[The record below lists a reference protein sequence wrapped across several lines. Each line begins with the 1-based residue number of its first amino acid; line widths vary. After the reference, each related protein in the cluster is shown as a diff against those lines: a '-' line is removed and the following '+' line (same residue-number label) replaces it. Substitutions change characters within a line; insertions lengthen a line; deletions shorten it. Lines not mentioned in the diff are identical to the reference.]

1 MTNEKPPTVPPPPQA
16 PAEPEICTLRP
27 PRSGDPCPRCGKGKL
42 DYNGLLELEC
52 TACGYRYSSGACT

>member
-1 MTNEKPPTVPPPPQA
+1 MVKEDPHPVSLPDEPPI
-16 PAEPEICTLRP
+16 EPEMCALRP

-52 TACGYRYSSGACT
+52 ILCGYRYNSGACT